1 MKGLE
6 DKEFPFFWGRVKF
19 KQPKEHKLS
28 IIELLFLANIKG
40 VKRKSKVVDLGAG
53 FGTLSILTAIKYG
66 CNVWAVE
73 KDKRMLELLKHNICI
88 NKVEDR
94 VHLVEGDVRFIEGL
108 MPKEFFDVILLNPP
122 FYPKNY
128 GYVKNGFHFEKDTEL
143 KDFLKAV
150 KYLLK
155 DGGALNLL
163 YTTFRLVDTIV
174 YLREINVMP
183 TNLRIF
189 YPKPEKYGKFLRLYG
204 VKNGKGHMTIEKPLI
219 INESTGEYTREVKYV
234 LNNFFVI

>member
-1 MKGLE
+1 ME
-6 DKEFPFFWGRVKF
+6 DKEFSFFWGRVRF
-19 KQPKEHKLS
+19 KQPKEHRLS
-28 IIELLFLANIKG
+28 IVELLFLANIKG

-73 KDKRMLELLKHNICI
+73 KDKRMLELLRYNVSVNQVKD
-88 NKVEDR
+88 K
-94 VHLVEGDVRFIEGL
+94 VHLVEGDVHFIKDI
-108 MPKEFFDVILLNPP
+108 MPKEFFDVALINPP
-122 FYPKNY
+122 FYPKTYKYIN
-128 GYVKNGFHFEKDTEL
+128 NRFHFEKDTEL

-150 KYLLK
+150 AYLLK

-163 YTTFRLVDTIV
+163 YTTFRLVDTILC
-174 YLREINVMP
+174 LRDINIMP

-189 YPKPEKYGKFLRLYG
+189 YPKLEKYGKFFRLYG
-204 VKNGKGHMTIEKPLI
+204 IKNGRGYMTIEKPLI
-219 INESTGEYTREVKYV
+219 INENTGEYTEEVKYI